1 MKLVH
6 DIWASSQFRSM
17 CWHGGPR
24 VLRLFS
30 GLLASVAVARHL
42 GPENFGVLCFATM
55 IASLW
60 AGLVQLG
67 SLEVVTRTS
76 AVAPEKITGL
86 LRSAFRLR
94 LAGAVLAGVLILAM
108 PLWFGHKAVYWILA
122 VFPLTLVPD
131 CVEAAFYG
139 QNRFRAMAPLRAAS
153 SLLGLVLRLGLV
165 FFGAPMEAFAAATI
179 FEGLLT
185 GLLFL
190 GFRHQLLSSN
200 NTEASRDGYF
210 LIRQSLPLVASG
222 MVVAVMLKLDQF
234 LLQTMRPGADV
245 GHYYVVVRLFEMAGV
260 LIPSLVAA
268 LLPNLA
274 RLYSVSVADYRK
286 KMELIYQRTYQFGLA
301 AALASCAFAPWGIP
315 LIFGKEYAPSVSIF
329 MAYSFAFPS
338 FVVGSIRA
346 MEFVVMNKNQN
357 HLLVAALLL
366 PLQII
371 LCLVGIHWFGP
382 VGLAAAMA
390 IVAFIST
397 TLFSMVLPQLKAS
410 AELQKAALRKILRWN

>member
-1 MKLVH
+1 
-6 DIWASSQFRSM
+6 M

-86 LRSAFRLR
+86 LRSAFQLR
-94 LAGAVLAGVLILAM
+94 LAGAGLAGVLILAM

-139 QNRFRAMAPLRAAS
+139 QNQFRAMAPLRAAS

-165 FFGAPMEAFAAATI
+165 FFGAPVEAFAAATI
-179 FEGLLT
+179 LEALVT

-190 GFRHQLLSSN
+190 GFRHQLPSQK
-200 NTEASRDGYF
+200 NTEDSGNRYF
-210 LIRQSLPLVASG
+210 LMRQSFPLVASG

-234 LLQTMRPGADV
+234 LLQTMRPGDV

-268 LLPNLA
+268 LLPDLA
-274 RLYSVSVADYRK
+274 RLYSVSVEDYRK
-286 KMELIYQRTYQFGLA
+286 KMELIYQRTYQIGLA
-301 AALASCAFAPWGIP
+301 AALVSCALAPWGVP
-315 LIFGKEYAPSVSIF
+315 LVLGREYAPSVPIF

-338 FVVGSIRA
+338 LVVGSIRA
-346 MEFVVMNKNQN
+346 MEFVVMNKNMN
-357 HLLVAALLL
+357 HLLVSALLL
-366 PLQII
+366 PLQML
-371 LCLVGIHWFGP
+371 LCLAGIHWFGP

-397 TLFSMVLPQLKAS
+397 TLFSMAVPPLKAS
-410 AELQKAALRKILRWN
+410 GELQKAALRKILRRS

>member
-1 MKLVH
+1 MKLVR
-6 DIWASSQFRSM
+6 DIWASSKFRSM

-86 LRSAFRLR
+86 LRSAFQLR
-94 LAGAVLAGVLILAM
+94 LAGAGLAGVLILAM

-139 QNRFRAMAPLRAAS
+139 QNQFRAMAPLRAAS

-165 FFGAPMEAFAAATI
+165 FFGAPVEAFAAATI
-179 FEGLLT
+179 FEGLVT

-190 GFRHQLLSSN
+190 GFRHQLPSQK
-200 NTEASRDGYF
+200 NTKDSCDGYF
-210 LIRQSLPLVASG
+210 LMRQSFPLVASG

-268 LLPNLA
+268 LLPDLA
-274 RLYSVSVADYRK
+274 RLYSVSVEDYRK
-286 KMELIYQRTYQFGLA
+286 KMELIYQRTYQIGFA
-301 AALASCAFAPWGIP
+301 AALASCALAPWGIR
-315 LIFGKEYAPSVSIF
+315 LVFGREYSESVFIF

-357 HLLVAALLL
+357 HMLVAALLL
-366 PLQII
+366 PLQML
-371 LCLVGIHWFGP
+371 LCLAGIHWFGP
-382 VGLAAAMA
+382 VWLAAAMA
-390 IVAFIST
+390 IVAFVST
-397 TLFSMVLPQLKAS
+397 TLFSMVLPPLKAS
-410 AELQKAALRKILRWN
+410 GELQKAALRKILRWN